1 MKKND
6 LKNVFIALAI
16 IALFLYSEN
25 LLAQDINTSQI
36 EGKLLGWGKALKRI
50 SQLVIAIC
58 SIGGGL
64 YSYFKVQTD
73 DGGAGKKAIGN
84 FVLALLF
91 GSTIIVAIELFFPD
105 VKF

>member
-25 LLAQDINTSQI
+25 LFAQE
-36 EGKLLGWGKALKRI
+36 EGA
-50 SQLVIAIC
+50 VIAEINKWRNSLKLIVQSVIGLC
-58 SIGGGL
+58 SLGGGL

-73 DGGAGKKAIGN
+73 DGGSGKKAIGN
-84 FVLALLF
+84 FLFALLF
-91 GSTIIVAIELFFPD
+91 GSVLITIIEMFFPTR
-105 VKF
+105 